1 MNTISEIQLSEWKT
15 EAPQA
20 PAVDGE
26 IAYLVANLLTAVG
39 EDPGREGLRKTPER
53 VSRMLVNELLSGYNT
68 DIKTLVNEAVFES
81 SYENMV
87 LVKDIEFYS
96 LCEHHLLP
104 FYGHVQIAYIPNG
117 KIIGL
122 SKMPR
127 LVEMFSRRLQV
138 QERLTQQI
146 AETLEQVIQAKGV
159 AVVIEGAH
167 MCSMM
172 RGVKKSEARMVTR
185 VMLGEFKDNENLR
198 QEFLNSIQRVD
209 KIE

>member
-1 MNTISEIQLSEWKT
+1 MNTVNEIRLSDWKIEIPQTPAAESE
-15 EAPQA
+15 
-20 PAVDGE
+20 V
-26 IAYLVANLLTAVG
+26 AYLVENLLAAVG

-53 VSRMLVNELLSGYNT
+53 VSRMFTELLSGYNT
-68 DIKTLVNEAVFES
+68 DLKSLVNEAVFES
-81 SYENMV
+81 HYQNMV
-87 LVKDIEFYS
+87 VVKDIEFYS

-104 FYGHVQIAYIPNG
+104 FFGHVQVAYIPNG

-146 AETLEQVIQAKGV
+146 AETLEQVIHAKGV

-172 RGVKKSEARMVTR
+172 RGVKKSEARMVTSM
-185 VMLGEFKDNENLR
+185 MLGEFKDDDKLR
-198 QEFLNSIQRVD
+198 QEFFNHIQRQD
-209 KIE
+209 KLE